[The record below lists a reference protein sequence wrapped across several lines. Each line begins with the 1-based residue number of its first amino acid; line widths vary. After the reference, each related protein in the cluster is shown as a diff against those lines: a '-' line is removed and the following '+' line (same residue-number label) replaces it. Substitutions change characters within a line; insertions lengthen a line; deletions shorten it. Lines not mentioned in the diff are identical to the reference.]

1 MLRLK
6 LISFQAWVFSA
17 TGNMLGITIANPNGI
32 HLAWLEWDELLIQGE
47 NTIASWCAIQEVSQR
62 PGEQLQKILMMYRS
76 YPKFHFPFGPDEYNR
91 QFHIILS
98 VPPFL
103 CPCALRVK
111 RVFFWLFILLLD
123 HYLIGLVLLVL
134 VSSPSLV
141 WSFRIVCRISCYVFF
156 LKGLAC
162 IDIVSL
168 IANLLSLTLSIWSS
182 HPAIFRLVIQVWIWD
197 GIATSCL
204 YLLSV
209 RFCCWNRDYWPD
221 RSSFRHW
228 TGCY

>member
-141 WSFRIVCRISCYVFF
+141 WSFRIVCRIS
-156 LKGLAC
+156 
-162 IDIVSL
+162 
-168 IANLLSLTLSIWSS
+168 
-182 HPAIFRLVIQVWIWD
+182 
-197 GIATSCL
+197 SCL
-204 YLLSV
+204 FSERIGVYWHCESNCQPFVTHSVHLILSSCYLSSCYSSLNLSWYCHILSV
-209 RFCCWNRDYWPD
+209 SPLC
-221 RSSFRHW
+221 
-228 TGCY
+228 